1 MSDESQQVRRASR
14 RGVLLGAGLVGIG
27 GALVGCS
34 TAPIPFDA
42 NMQGG
47 VPHDED
53 VPSPAQEADGQ
64 TASITVAS
72 TADIPVGGGTVIG
85 ADNLIVTQ
93 PVAGEFK
100 AFSAVCP
107 HLGCLCDNVAN
118 GTIDC
123 PCHGSTFRISD
134 GSVAT
139 GPAQRPLTPV
149 PIKVTNGMIT
159 LV

>member
-1 MSDESQQVRRASR
+1 MSEESLQVRHASR

-27 GALVGCS
+27 GAIVGCS
-34 TAPIPFDA
+34 TTPIPFDA

-47 VPHDED
+47 IPHDEE
-53 VPSPAQEADGQ
+53 VPTPTQEANGE
-64 TASITVAS
+64 TARITVAS
-72 TADIPVGGGTVIG
+72 TAEVPVGGGTFFS
-85 ADNLIVTQ
+85 ADTLIVTQ

-107 HLGCLCDNVAN
+107 HVGCLCDNVAN

-134 GSVAT
+134 GSVVT
-139 GPAQRPLTPV
+139 GPARQSLTPV
-149 PIKVTNGMIT
+149 PIKVTDGMIT
-159 LV
+159 LA